1 MLLNNSHIRYGR
13 VATERIER
21 AFLPHLHIK
30 REGPAG
36 KDRAL
41 SKVIK
46 GKEGHILLVRPIR
59 YEINLFAS
67 SLLSIV

>member
-30 REGPAG
+30 RESPAG
-36 KDRAL
+36 KNGAL